1 MADFVSKKFP
11 AELLL
16 GQLSSSISDEGIRSI
31 LRQAFDS
38 IDAEY
43 FESMGEF
50 LAKRMVMRFDHRIR
64 PDDPTLV
71 KLDAKTVCGSSSVV
85 AVLLNE
91 TKLFVASVGDTRA
104 VVCSLRPEGTLKALP
119 LTIDHVIG
127 R

>member
-1 MADFVSKKFP
+1 M
-11 AELLL
+11 
-16 GQLSSSISDEGIRSI
+16 
-31 LRQAFDS
+31 RQAFES
-38 IDAEY
+38 IDGEY
-43 FESMGEF
+43 FSTIGEY
-50 LAKRMVMRFDHRIR
+50 LAKRMVMRFDQRVR

-71 KLDAKTVCGSSSVV
+71 KLDAKTVCGASCAV